1 MSFKSDFP
9 LFSKHPHLT
18 YLDSASTSQKP
29 SYVIDHIADYLSY
42 HNSNIHRG
50 IYDLAIDSE
59 EFYQSSK
66 KKAGKLINTSAKHII
81 YSYNATMCFNLLAQS
96 LWQSQVLQSGDHV
109 IVSIAEHHANIVP
122 WQMLAKQDIIIDRV
136 RLTDS

>member
-50 IYDLAIDSE
+50 I
-59 EFYQSSK
+59 YQSSK